1 MNNKAIL
8 LVDDEENI
16 LTSIGW
22 VLEKNNYTVTT
33 APNGQQALAL
43 LRKND
48 YDLVITDLIMAEVE
62 LVVLQQAKIISP
74 NIGVIIL
81 TGYGDVRS
89 AVETLKLGADD
100 YLQKPCDVDELLSKA
115 RRSFERQDMVAR
127 LRDQNKQL
135 KQEISTRQ
143 AIERRLQQSQANLE
157 QQVQART
164 AELTDTV
171 EELQSVLATLMTREK
186 QLREKNRELHDAN
199 TTLSVL
205 MKRREKELH
214 DIRQEFATKT
224 IETVLP
230 LLGIAAGRRR
240 GRAQVIVCDEAGRR
254 SLDTGEN
261 LGLRSRTRPGGQSR
275 ALAGRGLQA
284 LHPVVGQAELQDA
297 EEQHE
302 QQASDQ
308 GKLDRGR
315 PGFTP
320 HRLSPHEGCPG
331 MVRGRIPG
339 DELRFVASAAGP
351 RLAAGLG
358 DEVGVGPVELV
369 AGRPADGEHDRD
381 DHGGDGRGHDRVLDR
396 SGAFLRASRRHTDL
410 DRHRGPE
417 PSRLLRAT
425 PRTYRL
431 AVRGSWPI
439 RRAGSRSSP

>member
-43 LRKND
+43 LRKNH
-48 YDLVITDLIMAEVE
+48 YDLVITDLIMAEVDGI
-62 LVVLQQAKIISP
+62 VVLQQAKIISP

-143 AIERRLQQSQANLE
+143 AIEQQLQQSQTNLE

-214 DIRQEFATKT
+214 DIRQEIATKT

-230 LLGIAAGRRR
+230 LLKKAQNKTSGPARDYMETAQANLLDVCTERSHDSVLIHAKLAPRELQIIHYIRQNKSTKEIA
-240 GRAQVIVCDEAGRR
+240 D
-254 SLDTGEN
+254 L
-261 LGLRSRTRPGGQSR
+261 LGLTSSTIESYRENIRKKLR
-275 ALAGRGLQA
+275 LQNQKIN
-284 LHPVVGQAELQDA
+284 L
-297 EEQHE
+297 
-302 QQASDQ
+302 
-308 GKLDRGR
+308 KK
-315 PGFTP
+315 
-320 HRLSPHEGCPG
+320 
-331 MVRGRIPG
+331 
-339 DELRFVASAAGP
+339 
-351 RLAAGLG
+351 
-358 DEVGVGPVELV
+358 
-369 AGRPADGEHDRD
+369 
-381 DHGGDGRGHDRVLDR
+381 
-396 SGAFLRASRRHTDL
+396 FLT
-410 DRHRGPE
+410 
-417 PSRLLRAT
+417 SRL
-425 PRTYRL
+425 
-431 AVRGSWPI
+431 
-439 RRAGSRSSP
+439 